1 MRMAVK
7 KALELDAKVKQII
20 DEEFSDF
27 EKYLPTLQ
35 DVRMYQRKRNEYWEK
50 VSARIKESNENNGR
64 TDDTAANG

>member
-1 MRMAVK
+1 MAVK

>member
-1 MRMAVK
+1 MAVK

-35 DVRMYQRKRNEYWEK
+35 DVRQYQRKRKEYWEK
-50 VSARIKESNENNGR
+50 VSTRIKESAENGR
-64 TDDTAANG
+64 ADEPAVGV